1 MKTKSGNLTDTGTKR
16 RDFLKMTAL
25 SAPAAVAAAG
35 AIGTTEAEA
44 ANEVGSEKMA
54 DTAHTRAYY
63 DSARF

>member
-1 MKTKSGNLTDTGTKR
+1 MKTKSGTLSDDGNKR
-16 RDFLKMTAL
+16 RNFLKVTAL

-35 AIGTTEAEA
+35 SIGTTEAEA
-44 ANEVGSEKMA
+44 ANEVGSDRMH

>member
-1 MKTKSGNLTDTGTKR
+1 MKTKSGNLSDTGTKR

-35 AIGTTEAEA
+35 AIGTTEADA
-44 ANEVGSEKMA
+44 ANVAGSENMA